1 MGNKNKA
8 RDLQSYRNKVA
19 REKAK
24 AMRSTKPVLCALCG
38 ESIDMTLPYYD
49 KMAWTLEHVTPLAAG
64 GHVMGRT
71 VWAHRSCNSK
81 KGDGRNNRQDHL
93 KSSVPKWF

>member
-1 MGNKNKA
+1 MGKNKA
-8 RDLQSYRNKVA
+8 RDLQAYRNKVA

-24 AMRSTKPVLCALCG
+24 AMRSTKPVICALCG
-38 ESIDMTLPYYD
+38 EPIDMTLPYYH

-81 KGDGRNNRQDHL
+81 KGDGRNNKQDHL

>member
-1 MGNKNKA
+1 MPSKNKA
-8 RDLQSYRNKVA
+8 RDLQAYRDKVK

-24 AMRSTKPVLCALCG
+24 AMRSMKPVICSLCS
-38 ESIDMTLPYYD
+38 EPIDMTLPYYH

-71 VWAHRSCNSK
+71 LPAHRSCNSK
-81 KGDGRNNRQDHL
+81 KGDGRNQDHL
-93 KSSVPKWF
+93 KASIPKWW

>member
-8 RDLQSYRNKVA
+8 RDLQAYRDKVK

-24 AMRSTKPVLCALCG
+24 AMRSIKPVLCSLCG
-38 ESIDMTLPYYD
+38 GPIDMQLPYYD
-49 KMAWTLEHVTPLAAG
+49 KMAWTLEHVTPLAMG

-71 VWAHRSCNSK
+71 LPAHRSCNSK
-81 KGDGRNNRQDHL
+81 KGDGKRYDHL
-93 KSSVPKWF
+93 RSSVPKWF